1 MYKPKTMAYCYELSG
16 MYKKRVY
23 KLIDADPRTTTQD
36 KLLAELPVHLRQ
48 SAVFTECP
56 LYFEHSIR
64 VKFTLKFDEQ
74 GNILNRK
81 LTVSPKPAPGWVEM
95 YKFMSSTCLRAAVR
109 RANGPTHP
117 SWVASKFYASEDDI
131 PTNADAFFKTECRY
145 VEGVNS
151 VVIIGMLDVAGVDKS
166 RYRGVAADAVLKELD
181 KVQDNFLKGY
191 QLLQCSR
198 GTSEV
203 KK

>member
-1 MYKPKTMAYCYELSG
+1 MAYCHELSG
-16 MYKKRVY
+16 MYRKRVY

-36 KLLAELPVHLRQ
+36 KLLAELPVNLRQ

-56 LYFEHSIR
+56 LYFEQSIR
-64 VKFTLKFDEQ
+64 VKFTLKFDAQ
-74 GNILNRK
+74 GDILSRK
-81 LTVSPKPAPGWVEM
+81 LTVSSKPSSGWLEVYRYLASKEIRV
-95 YKFMSSTCLRAAVR
+95 SALRA
-109 RANGPTHP
+109 NMPTHP
-117 SWVASKFYASEDDI
+117 SWVASTLYASDADI
-131 PTNADAFFKTECRY
+131 PTNANSFFRTECRY

-151 VVIIGMLDVAGVDKS
+151 VSITGMLDVAEVDKS
-166 RYRGVAADAVLKELD
+166 QYRGVASDAVLKELD
-181 KVQDNFLKGY
+181 KLQDNFLKGY